1 MPLSSCVPPHTT
13 EMPTQIMDDR
23 IHNYPPACCPCYRS
37 IVRAEGCPLTENTR
51 DKTWEPRPGWVSPW
65 GRHPPSVR
73 PYPAGR
79 PQIHKARCPPG
90 TPGASDGSWCS
101 IWWSRRREKAHSL
114 LSLCIIWWF
123 HFHICAWVGIF
134 PPLMKKN
141 GNYRSNSLALSY
153 FSFYLTIHS
162 LEMKEGLKWIAAT
175 ELCGLTEQ

>member
-65 GRHPPSVR
+65 GQHPPSVR

-134 PPLMKKN
+134 PPLMKKMEI
-141 GNYRSNSLALSY
+141 
-153 FSFYLTIHS
+153 T
-162 LEMKEGLKWIAAT
+162 
-175 ELCGLTEQ
+175 GLTRSHWATFLFIWLFILWKWRKAWNELQQLSSVV